1 MENEELVVPSVEKTA
16 LTLAAA
22 GELTAQIFRRVA
34 GNDVSTGLNGETLSK
49 EMLSTMA
56 IGSLRRELSAV

>member
-1 MENEELVVPSVEKTA
+1 MENDELVTPSVEKTA
-16 LTLAAA
+16 LVLAAA
-22 GELTAQIFRRVA
+22 GELTAQVFRRVA

-56 IGSLRRELSAV
+56 IATLRRELSAA